1 MDKLFDFNNIYK
13 KFFLRDVLSIFTPG
27 LLFLLAMIMING
39 DQIKNITKIIKCNH
53 ILRNILVNNNNEL
66 SIFSYLLL
74 IGVSYALGLIINW
87 FRDYVQFRWFY
98 NKQNKKSTYRENVED
113 FWKKLEEI
121 IYKDP
126 TDIADYFERMVVM
139 FQVTGNL
146 ALTIILCLISLLI
159 WNLSLCKLTII
170 VPVVFVIAL
179 IYFCLSFSFFKF
191 DEHITYLKNKVKK
204 SNNASAK

>member
-1 MDKLFDFNNIYK
+1 
-13 KFFLRDVLSIFTPG
+13 
-27 LLFLLAMIMING
+27 MIMING

-113 FWKKLEEI
+113 YWKKLEEI

-204 SNNASAK
+204 SNN